1 MNALLVFAAL
11 SFLPMQI
18 PGLPAGAPDADSKKG
33 TQDVAAAEKTPA
45 NSENPPTV
53 VEGKAAPTK
62 AKPERVLGP
71 CETPKQA
78 VLTWL
83 GNLQAGSLKK
93 EAAAECA
100 FAPAKMD
107 AEELQKQVWHLKKVF
122 DARGVYIRVDSLS
135 EKTDYVDEVTGTHRA
150 LISKNI
156 PQVTLIKVDG
166 KWGLS
171 PAAIKSTESLYR
183 ETFPL
188 DLDSFTENFPTW
200 TKTPVFGISA
210 VQVLLLG
217 LLLLL
222 GWIARVV
229 VSGVFTSQ
237 LRRVMHTLNVS
248 WGNDLLKDAASPLGT
263 LALSGVVALGLTS
276 IGLGVKIAA
285 IVMLAT
291 QTVAAT
297 SVVMVLYRAV
307 DLLAEFLTARADKTD
322 TKLDDQ
328 LVPLVRRGLKIVT
341 VCVGAV
347 FVLQNLDID
356 VGSLIAGL
364 GIGGLAFAL
373 AAKDTVSHIFGSVTI
388 FLDKPFQIGDWVV
401 ACGVEGIIEEVG
413 FRSTRV
419 RTFYNS
425 VVSIPNGKFTNA
437 VVDNYGLRQ
446 YRRCSITLNIEYA
459 TSPDQVEAFCDG
471 LRGVIQ
477 SHPGTRKDYFEVH
490 FAGFSESGLKIM
502 LYFFFE
508 VDSWTDELRSRHEIY
523 LDFIRLA
530 EELDVRFAYPT
541 QTLHIASQTAPV
553 KAGILPEHDLEALKA
568 KVSAFGPGGALV
580 IDPGPRVHSGFY
592 SSGAIPRGSE

>member
-1 MNALLVFAAL
+1 MNALIVVTAF
-11 SFLPMQI
+11 SFFSLQA
-18 PGLPAGAPDADSKKG
+18 PAQP
-33 TQDVAAAEKTPA
+33 AAETA
-45 NSENPPTV
+45 QNAIAPT
-53 VEGKAAPTK
+53 EKNTAPQEAIAEKSTAPTAAPKTTQ
-62 AKPERVLGP
+62 KPKVGAVLGP

-83 GNLQAGSLKK
+83 GNLQVGNLKK
-93 EAAAECA
+93 AAAAQCA
-100 FAPAKMD
+100 FAPEGMT
-107 AEELQKQVWHLKKVF
+107 EQELQKQVWHLKKVF
-122 DARGVYIRVDSLS
+122 DARGIYIRVDALSNEADHKDKLTGAHQIKLSSSLP
-135 EKTDYVDEVTGTHRA
+135 KITFVKGG
-150 LISKNI
+150 N
-156 PQVTLIKVDG
+156 

-171 PAAIKSTESLYR
+171 PAAILSTERLYR

-188 DLDSFTENFPTW
+188 DLDSFVERFPEW
-200 TKTPVFGISA
+200 SKTPLLGISA
-210 VQVLLLG
+210 VQMLFLG
-217 LLLLL
+217 ILLLL
-222 GWIARVV
+222 GWIARVI

-237 LRRVMHTLNVS
+237 LRRIMGTLKVS
-248 WGNDLLKDAASPLGT
+248 WGDELLKEAASPLGT
-263 LALSGVVALGLTS
+263 LALAGVVALGLTS

-285 IVMLAT
+285 IIMLAT

-307 DLLAEFLTARADKTD
+307 DLLAEFLAARAEKTE

-425 VVSIPNGKFTNA
+425 VVSIPNGEFTNA

-446 YRRCSITLNIEYA
+446 YRRCSVNLNIEFA
-459 TSPDQVEAFCDG
+459 TSPDQIEAFCDG
-471 LRGVIQ
+471 IRGIIQ
-477 SHPGTRKDYFEVH
+477 AHPSTRKDYFEVH
-490 FAGFSESGLKIM
+490 FAGFGESGLKIM

-508 VDSWTDELRSRHEIY
+508 VETWTDELRSRHEVY
-523 LDFIRLA
+523 LDFMRLA
-530 EELDVRFAYPT
+530 EELDVRFAFPT
-541 QTLHIASQTAPV
+541 QTLHIASQTVAQ
-553 KAGILPEHDLEALKA
+553 KAATPPEHDLEALKA
-568 KVSAFGPGGALV
+568 KVNAFGPGGALV
-580 IDPGPRVHSGFY
+580 MEPGPRVHPGFY
-592 SSGAIPRGSE
+592 SQGAIPRGASGE